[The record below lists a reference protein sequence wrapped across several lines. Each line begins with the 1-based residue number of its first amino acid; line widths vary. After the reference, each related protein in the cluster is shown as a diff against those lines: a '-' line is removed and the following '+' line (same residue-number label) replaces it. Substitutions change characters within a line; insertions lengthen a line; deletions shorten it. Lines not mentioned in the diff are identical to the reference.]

1 MNQQVPKEI
10 QMAMQ
15 NALQQATSKPATG
28 QKGGDRVV
36 FEQSGT
42 LSINKQEDWQKIRGA
57 WLDTQL
63 EKIQAH
69 ADKFFVTD
77 DELPLSRH
85 ILLSMIVLFFVVFIV
100 WASFARIDETTHG
113 EGKVIPSSEIQI
125 IQNLEGGIVDKLL
138 VREGDMVKAGQ
149 IIVQLRD
156 VGAAS
161 DFGANSAKYLGLLA
175 AITRLQAEAEG
186 KGTVDFPQEV
196 MTGAPQSVTEELNAF
211 KANREK
217 ITGQTNVL
225 YQQRDQRSQEVR
237 ELETR
242 ARDLRGVISLS
253 VQEKSMI
260 EPLVARGSAPKLELL
275 QLERGIQEKQ
285 TELNGVLQGLPRA
298 QSAVGEVDARIKEI
312 ESTAKAQ
319 AQTELSAKLVEM
331 NTIKQ
336 TLGALQDRKDR
347 TDVKSPVNGTVKD
360 LKVNTV
366 GGVVRPGDP
375 IAEIVPMDD
384 QLLVEAKIRPSD
396 IAFISPEQEA
406 MVKLTAY
413 DFSIYGGLKGNVVD
427 ISADTITNEKG
438 ESFYRVKVR
447 TQKSTLERKGQ
458 VLPIIPGMVATVDVL
473 TGKKTV
479 MQYLMKPFVKTLG
492 RAMTE
497 R

>member
-1 MNQQVPKEI
+1 M
-10 QMAMQ
+10 
-15 NALQQATSKPATG
+15 
-28 QKGGDRVV
+28 
-36 FEQSGT
+36 SGN
-42 LSINKQEDWQKIRGA
+42 LNINKAEDWQKIRGA
-57 WLDTQL
+57 WVDNQL
-63 EKIQAH
+63 EKLQAH
-69 ADKFFVTD
+69 AERFFVTD
-77 DELPLSRH
+77 DEIPLSRH
-85 ILLSMIVLFFVVFIV
+85 ILLSMITLFFVIFIV
-100 WASFARIDETTHG
+100 WASFAKIDETTHG

-125 IQNLEGGIVDKLL
+125 IQNLEGGIVNKLL
-138 VREGDMVKAGQ
+138 VREGDAVKAGQ
-149 IIVQLRD
+149 VIVQLRD

-175 AITRLQAEAEG
+175 TITRLQAEAEG
-186 KGTVDFPQEV
+186 KSTIEFPEEV
-196 MTGAPQSVTEELNAF
+196 VTGVPQSVTEELNAF
-211 KANREK
+211 KANQDK
-217 ITGQTNVL
+217 IYSQTNVL
-225 YQQRDQRSQEVR
+225 RQQRDQRAQEVR

-242 ARDLRGVISLS
+242 ARDLRGVIALS

-275 QLERGIQEKQ
+275 QLERGIKERQ

-298 QSAVGEVDARIKEI
+298 QSAVSEVDARIGEI

-384 QLLVEAKIRPSD
+384 QLLVEAKIRPAD
-396 IAFISPEQEA
+396 IAFIHPDQNA

-413 DFSIYGGLKGNVVD
+413 DFSIYGGLKGHVID

-447 TQKSTLERKGQ
+447 TEKSILERKGE
-458 VLPIIPGMVATVDVL
+458 VLPIIPGMVATVDIL
-473 TGKKTV
+473 TGKKTI
-479 MQYLMKPFVKTLG
+479 MQYLMKPFIKTLG
-492 RAMTE
+492 RAMSE